1 MPSTDSFIA
10 NSPAPAFGADRG
22 GSAELLTALQT
33 NHALLRELGL
43 RYSVATGPG
52 HEGEAK
58 VIRTPED
65 VALLNADMLP
75 LLQEQLRVVLLN
87 TKQAVLDVVTVYQ
100 GTVNAAST
108 RVAEILRPAILAN
121 APAIILVHNHP
132 SGDPV
137 PSSADLAVTRK
148 VVEAGKLLDIAVQ
161 DHVVVAAGAEPLSFT
176 RRGLA
181 GLQSPTVWSS
191 NE

>member
-1 MPSTDSFIA
+1 MI
-10 NSPAPAFGADRG
+10 GADRG
-22 GSAELLTALQT
+22 GAAELLAALQA

-52 HEGEAK
+52 HDGEAN

-87 TKQAVLDVVTVYQ
+87 IKQVVLDVVTVYQ

-132 SGDPV
+132 SGDTV

-148 VVEAGKLLDIAVQ
+148 VVAGAKLLDIAVQ

-181 GLQSPTVWSS
+181 GLQSPTVWAS